1 VSWMTERF
9 SKYDSFGT
17 REVYFPAEE
26 YARRVAEVR
35 KRMASSNIEVLIT
48 FSASNITYLCGHFS
62 TNLHDFQCLILS
74 QTRAPIL
81 VLWYFE
87 LARFHVSSVGA
98 VAEAYDTGEDPIIFL
113 LDVLLRTGAFKS
125 YIGLDEGLG
134 STSPL
139 MIRRLKES
147 LPEDRSKLVSGIIE
161 PVRLIKSPLELD
173 KLRRSAKVTVI
184 GVRAALD
191 TIDESVCD
199 RDVCGAA
206 LAALYHAGSQFM
218 AVDPYICGGWR
229 GGSPHSTATGH
240 VFGKGDSVFIEIGSN
255 IDRYTAPIMRTAAI
269 GEPLSEVRN
278 VHSIANDCLQALV
291 EAIRPGVTAAE
302 IAAVGHRMV
311 SRIPSDII
319 FHYTFGYPVGV
330 NFPPSWLEESNFLL
344 VKDNHAPLQPGMV
357 FHLPMSLRSYGR
369 FGIGLSE
376 TICVTERGVEVLTDM
391 PRDITIKGQRSQC
404 TPRQ

>member
-1 VSWMTERF
+1 
-9 SKYDSFGT
+9 
-17 REVYFPAEE
+17 
-26 YARRVAEVR
+26 
-35 KRMASSNIEVLIT
+35 
-48 FSASNITYLCGHFS
+48 
-62 TNLHDFQCLILS
+62 
-74 QTRAPIL
+74 
-81 VLWYFE
+81 
-87 LARFHVSSVGA
+87 
-98 VAEAYDTGEDPIIFL
+98 
-113 LDVLLRTGAFKS
+113 
-125 YIGLDEGLG
+125 
-134 STSPL
+134 
-139 MIRRLKES
+139 
-147 LPEDRSKLVSGIIE
+147 
-161 PVRLIKSPLELD
+161 
-173 KLRRSAKVTVI
+173 
-184 GVRAALD
+184 
-191 TIDESVCD
+191 
-199 RDVCGAA
+199 
-206 LAALYHAGSQFM
+206 
-218 AVDPYICGGWR
+218 
-229 GGSPHSTATGH
+229 

-269 GEPLSEVRN
+269 GEPLPEVRN

-376 TICVTERGVEVLTDM
+376 TIYVTERGVEVLTDM